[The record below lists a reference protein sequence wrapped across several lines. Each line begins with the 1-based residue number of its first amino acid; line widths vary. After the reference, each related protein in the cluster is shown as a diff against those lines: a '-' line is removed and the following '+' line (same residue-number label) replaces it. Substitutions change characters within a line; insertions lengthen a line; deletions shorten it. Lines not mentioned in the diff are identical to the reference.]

1 MAVMLVLLEEGIYT
15 LHGELGSDVIIYTPS
30 FLKIGTGVEGIL
42 TFCLRKLRAC
52 NIDIT
57 NELRC

>member
-1 MAVMLVLLEEGIYT
+1 MHYAAEMSLDVMIYAPNC
-15 LHGELGSDVIIYTPS
+15 V
-30 FLKIGTGVEGIL
+30 KIGTGVEGIL

-57 NELRC
+57 NGLRC